1 MTPTRWQQID
11 QLLEAALDIH
21 ADSRAAFLD
30 QSCNGDAALRREL
43 EQLLAAEEIT
53 DDFLEAAPV
62 EVVAAALD
70 ANLSHSLTGSH
81 VGPYQILRE
90 LGRGGMGIVC
100 LAERTD
106 QQYRQQVAIKLLWP
120 GVNQAEI
127 IRRFRR
133 ERQILANLH
142 HPNIAQLYDGGT
154 TEDGRPYFV
163 MEFVTGKPITEYCD
177 THRLTTSERLTLFQ
191 QVCSAVQY
199 AHQNLVIHRDLKP
212 GNILVTE
219 DGTVKLL
226 DFGIAKLLDPTRHGV
241 TAQPTTSALM
251 MTPEYASPEQLRGEQ
266 VSTASDVYSSGVVL
280 YELLTGQPP
289 YDFKDRSLP
298 ELIRVVCEQE
308 PIWPSRRAGLL
319 KLHGDVDG
327 ILLTSLQKEPQRRYQ
342 SVQQFQEDIQ
352 RHLTGQP
359 IQAQTITLRYLAGKF
374 IRRNKIAVA
383 AAAAIVLV
391 LLAGMIA
398 TSWQARRAT
407 EQARL
412 NRRLLYAAQMNLA
425 GQAWDAAN
433 VGRTAQLVESNFP
446 QNGEEDLRGF
456 EWHYLRRL
464 SRQNLRLTLQHPNE
478 VHAVAF
484 SPDGTKLATGDE
496 NGTGRLWEFATGRLL
511 ATLQAHKSKILSLDF
526 SPDGKTLA
534 TGSSD
539 YLIIFWDVASGR
551 QLMKMKAHEDAVL
564 SLTFSPDGKWLAV
577 TSYGPAIDMINLSD
591 SVHIPLVG
599 HSRASSGLAFSP
611 DSRLIVSGSED
622 SLVKVW
628 NVPVNYLPGTI
639 RPCERSWWPMTTTS
653 EKGVLKS
660 VWKRSGCDHDDIL
673 PVPSREVAVLKGDRD
688 RVFSVAYSRDGKM
701 LASGGDDQTV
711 KLWDTTT
718 WRQIASLEG
727 HAGGLLSV
735 KFSPDGKTLAS
746 GGEDRIVKLWDV
758 ATRRETGAIRGHGG
772 KIYSVAFSPDGNS
785 LATASDDHTVK
796 LWDVAT
802 GSAPFTDLKGHADEI
817 NAVRFSPD
825 GTAVATASDD
835 KTVKLWDTQTGR
847 EMKTLRGHTDYVQ
860 SVAYSPD
867 GERVAA
873 ASRNGWV
880 IVWDVRS
887 QQPLLNIY
895 ANYSQTISVAF
906 SPDGRKLATGGQ
918 DEARTTDCPTYG
930 ARIWDADTGKLLSVF
945 VGHTDRVLAVAFSP
959 DGKFLASSSGDRMV
973 KLWNMDTGQEA
984 ATFQGHQADVW
995 ALAFSPDGRTLVS
1008 GGNDR
1013 SIRLWEMTTAREIA
1027 RLDAH
1032 SDSVQAVGVSPDG
1045 KRLASASKDGTVKLW
1060 DFATR
1065 QELLTLKGHQ
1075 AGVSGV
1081 AFSPDG
1087 QTLASSSSDRTVRLW
1102 RAMAK

>member
-1 MTPTRWQQID
+1 
-11 QLLEAALDIH
+11 QLLEAALDIP

-120 GVNQAEI
+120 GVNNAEI

-374 IRRNKIAVA
+374 IRRNKFAVA
-383 AAAAIVLV
+383 AAAAIVLS

-433 VGRTAQLVESNFP
+433 VARTEQLVESNLP
-446 QNGEEDLRGF
+446 QDGEEDLRGF
-456 EWHYLRRL
+456 EWHYLRNL
-464 SRQNLRLTLQHPNE
+464 YRQNLRYTLPHPNE
-478 VHAVAF
+478 VHTVAY
-484 SPDGTKLATGDE
+484 SPDGLKLATGDE
-496 NGTGRLWEFATGRLL
+496 NGTGRLWESATGRLL
-511 ATLQAHKSKILSLDF
+511 ATLQAHKTRIHAVAF

-534 TGSSD
+534 TGSD
-539 YLIIFWDVASGR
+539 DNLIVLWDVLSSR
-551 QLMKMKAHEDAVL
+551 QLVKMKGDDDAVL
-564 SLTFSPDGKWLAV
+564 NLKFSPDGKWLAA
-577 TSYGPAIDMINLSD
+577 TSHAPSVSLFNLAD
-591 SVHIPLVG
+591 SAQVPLTG
-599 HSRASSGLAFSP
+599 HSRGISGLAFSP
-611 DSRLIVSGSED
+611 DSRFIVSGSDD

-628 NVPVNYLPGTI
+628 NVPVNYLPGIT
-639 RPCERSWWPMTTTS
+639 RRCERSWWPMIMENGILRS
-653 EKGVLKS
+653 S
-660 VWKRSGCDHDDIL
+660 WKRSGCRNDDIL
-673 PVPSREVAVLKGDRD
+673 PTPSRAVAALQGHIE
-688 RVFSVAYSRDGKM
+688 RVFSVAYSPDGKL
-701 LASGGDDQTV
+701 LASSGDDQTV
-711 KLWDTTT
+711 RLWNTTT
-718 WRQIASLEG
+718 WSQIASLKG
-727 HAGGLLSV
+727 HSGTLRSIA
-735 KFSPDGKTLAS
+735 FSPNGETLAS

-758 ATRRETGAIRGHGG
+758 ATQQERGAIRGHGG
-772 KIYSVAFSPDGNS
+772 KIFSLAFSPDGNS

-802 GSAPFTDLKGHADEI
+802 GSAPFTDLKGHTDEL
-817 NAVRFSPD
+817 NTVAFSPN

-930 ARIWDADTGKLLSVF
+930 ARIWDANTGKLLSVF
-945 VGHTDRVLAVAFSP
+945 IGHTARIITVAFSS
-959 DGKFLASSSGDRMV
+959 DGKFLASSSSDRMV
-973 KLWNMDTGQEA
+973 KLWNMETGQEA
-984 ATFQGHQADVW
+984 ATFKGHQADIW
-995 ALAFSPDGRTLVS
+995 ALAFSPDGGTVVS

-1013 SIRLWEMTTAREIA
+1013 SIRLWDVATGREIA
-1027 RLDAH
+1027 RLEAH
-1032 SDSVQAVGVSPDG
+1032 SDSVQSVSFSPDG

-1060 DFATR
+1060 DFTTR
-1065 QELLTLKGHQ
+1065 QELLTMKGHQ
-1075 AGVSGV
+1075 SIVTGV